1 MEAQEIFNIVARHLL
16 TQGEKSMTG
25 NKDRGGEICM
35 YRGPRGLKCAAGVLM
50 TDEEADECGEQW
62 PWGAAATAAQHRV
75 IDRIGHSGLVA
86 QLQRV
91 HDNADPGYWKGELRE
106 VAAQFDLNPSVL
118 DEFEE

>member
-1 MEAQEIFNIVARHLL
+1 MEAQEIFNTVARHLL
-16 TQGEKSMTG
+16 TQGEKSMVG
-25 NKDRGGEICM
+25 DKELYGEMCV

-50 TDEEADECGEQW
+50 TDEEAAECGEQW
-62 PWGAAATAAQHRV
+62 AWHSAITAAQLEV
-75 IDRIGHSGLVA
+75 VNRIGHSGLVA

-106 VAAQFDLNPSVL
+106 VAAQFGLSAAVL